1 MVGCDVQSGT
11 HKTEGQTERLLG
23 NVVYLLQVEHQTLQH
38 DIERLPPPLP
48 PRSWR
53 RTSKNVTR
61 HVLTSDFQTSL
72 TEQIEVENGAMRNS
86 KTHVRH
92 KPAVVEIK
100 STLSFHSIN
109 LEQGFNLITLI

>member
-1 MVGCDVQSGT
+1 MVGCDVCPDVTFNLGHT
-11 HKTEGQTERLLG
+11 KTEGQTERLLG

-61 HVLTSDFQTSL
+61 HVMTSDFSL
-72 TEQIEVENGAMRNS
+72 GLSDFIDFNGTNTGGERSPVELQNS
-86 KTHVRH
+86 C
-92 KPAVVEIK
+92 
-100 STLSFHSIN
+100 
-109 LEQGFNLITLI
+109 